1 MDASLLLNRL
11 LPARVTSAQLMVSS
25 VLLTALLTGCG
36 ERKPTEPVASDPT
49 VPLME
54 DVSEN
59 TSSAAPRQTN
69 PQQNLAVSYQVNNV
83 TGEVPQRL
91 EDLFIDPAI
100 LASAPQVWV
109 QADFQVADV
118 LKSSRAI
125 ASAAQNLNGYV
136 ASHSISNVRND
147 MRSADKDAQNIALI
161 SYQREASMT
170 VRVPKAQTKAFLEQV
185 QKQVL
190 LLNAQAFGIEDRPSN
205 QPLLEDTETASEG
218 SAARET
224 APSNT
229 TDSANAA
236 DNASE
241 GSAPASIDVRAAN
254 GSYSD
259 IELTFRQMAGVYRE
273 SSRNISGLM
282 DAEIPEGK
290 Y

>member
-1 MDASLLLNRL
+1 MDASLLFNRL
-11 LPARVTSAQLMVSS
+11 LPARVTPAQLMVNS
-25 VLLTALLTGCG
+25 VLLTVLLTGCG
-36 ERKPTEPVASDPT
+36 ERAPSEPVASDPT

-91 EDLFIDPAI
+91 DDLFIDPAI
-100 LASAPQVWV
+100 LVSAPKVWV

-125 ASAAQNLNGYV
+125 ASAVQNLNGYV

-170 VRVPKAQTKAFLEQV
+170 VRVPKAQTKAFLAQV

-190 LLNAQAFGIEDRPSN
+190 LLNAQAFGIEDRPSD
-205 QPLLEDTETASEG
+205 QPLLEDAEIASEG

-229 TDSANAA
+229 TDNAA

-241 GSAPASIDVRAAN
+241 GSAPASIDIRVAN